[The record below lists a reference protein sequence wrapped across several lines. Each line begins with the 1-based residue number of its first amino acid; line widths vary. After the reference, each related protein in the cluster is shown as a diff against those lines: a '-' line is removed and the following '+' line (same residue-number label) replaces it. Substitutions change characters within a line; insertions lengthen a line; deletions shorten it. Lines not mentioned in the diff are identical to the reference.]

1 MKLHYYPDTDSL
13 YVEFK
18 ARPGTETI
26 EVTEG
31 VNVDIDTDGDVV
43 GFDIDRASRRLD
55 LATLET
61 EALPL
66 RSIKARSTGTT
77 KKSTLLDALIDAFPD
92 QYIGENPSSTDH
104 RFKFRSRATIY
115 VRSRDLNTARI
126 LYSALKNFPNGN
138 GLKQYVDDVRSQ
150 VQIHRT
156 QTKTECLFERRHLQR
171 LIDILR

>member
-13 YVEFK
+13 YVDFK

-66 RSIKARSTGTT
+66 RSIKARST
-77 KKSTLLDALIDAFPD
+77 
-92 QYIGENPSSTDH
+92 
-104 RFKFRSRATIY
+104 
-115 VRSRDLNTARI
+115 
-126 LYSALKNFPNGN
+126 
-138 GLKQYVDDVRSQ
+138 
-150 VQIHRT
+150 
-156 QTKTECLFERRHLQR
+156 
-171 LIDILR
+171 